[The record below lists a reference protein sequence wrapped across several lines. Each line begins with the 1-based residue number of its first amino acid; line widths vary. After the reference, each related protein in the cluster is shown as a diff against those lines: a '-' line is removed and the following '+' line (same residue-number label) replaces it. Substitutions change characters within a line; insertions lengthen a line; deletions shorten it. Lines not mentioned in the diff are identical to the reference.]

1 MVTYFLG
8 LHFGFYAFHFRQN
21 IFKVVAAGAGHG
33 YILFLQG
40 WPRVRPWYLK
50 VVAAGAAMVTFY
62 FYRVAAGA
70 AVVTV
75 GIVTVVAAG
84 ADVVA
89 RGHGRGTLC
98 VRPSATAPIP
108 RLPPSRPPILSQD
121 GCAPCT
127 GARAVAPSSLTPRRS
142 PSPR

>member
-1 MVTYFLG
+1 MVF
-8 LHFGFYAFHFRQN
+8 
-21 IFKVVAAGAGHG
+21 
-33 YILFLQG
+33 
-40 WPRVRPWYLK
+40 LK
-50 VVAAGAAMVTFY
+50 VVVAGTAMVTFY

-98 VRPSATAPIP
+98 VWPSATASIP